1 MWKWGWKKKDNC
13 KKGGCPLRKNNVLK
27 IMNEKISLDACIESL
42 LQQVF
47 NLTHLLI
54 LRSRVENDFLAIW
67 CNVYLA
73 SRDDASKLVSR

>member
-1 MWKWGWKKKDNC
+1 MEEKRQLQ
-13 KKGGCPLRKNNVLK
+13 KGGCPLRKNNVLK

-54 LRSRVENDFLAIW
+54 LRIRVENDFLAFW

>member
-1 MWKWGWKKKDNC
+1 MGMEEKRQLQ
-13 KKGGCPLRKNNVLK
+13 KGGCPLRKNNVLK

-54 LRSRVENDFLAIW
+54 LRIRVENDFLAFW